1 MSMREALHQVRNA
14 GEAMAEAGALAAPVR
29 GLEAVIA
36 GGFSGIES
44 RDWVVPGLRERVG
57 GVLRGASVD
66 RLTSS
71 TDGARPYRIAPVT
84 QDPAARMLPACG
96 LALSLADTAAAV
108 LCFTGQGS
116 ASYGAFHEAL
126 NMAQLHQLHV
136 IFLCHAWDLD
146 HKESPLARQLGGS
159 MQALAL
165 AHGLRPHSVDGGL
178 VTDVLSAVTEARAHT
193 GPSFIEARLERGD
206 DPLRRAYDELTE
218 TEPATA
224 TKIS

>member
-1 MSMREALHQVRNA
+1 MSMRQALHQVRDA
-14 GEAMAEAGALAAPVR
+14 GDALAEAGVLAAPVR
-29 GLEAVIA
+29 GLEAVIV
-36 GGFSGIES
+36 GGFLGIES
-44 RDWVVPGLRERVG
+44 RDWVLPGLRERVG

-66 RLTSS
+66 RLSLS

-84 QDPAARMLPACG
+84 QDPAARMLHACG
-96 LALSLADTAAAV
+96 LSLALQDSDAAV
-108 LCFTGQGS
+108 LCFIGQGS
-116 ASYGAFHEAL
+116 SSYGAFHEAL

-165 AHGLRPHSVDGGL
+165 AHGMRPHSVDGGL

-206 DPLRRAYDELTE
+206 DPLRRAYVELTE
-218 TEPATA
+218 SEPATA
-224 TKIS
+224 AKIS